1 MAAYETQFPRSGA
14 LMRRAAEVM
23 PGGNT
28 RTTAHYPPFP
38 LAIDRADGPF
48 LWDADGNRLIDL
60 LLNYT
65 SLVHGHRYP
74 PVLEAVAAALER
86 GTAWPAAAAT

>member
-1 MAAYETQFPRSGA
+1 VAYGTQFPRSEA
-14 LMRRAAEVM
+14 LMRRAIDVM

-48 LWDADGNRLIDL
+48 LWDADGNRLIL
-60 LLNYT
+60 LDQEEPGQDRPHP
-65 SLVHGHRYP
+65 SRP
-74 PVLEAVAAALER
+74 
-86 GTAWPAAAAT
+86 

>member
-1 MAAYETQFPRSGA
+1 VAAYETQFPRSGA
-14 LMRRAAEVM
+14 LMRRAAAVM

-48 LWDADGNRLIDL
+48 L
-60 LLNYT
+60 
-65 SLVHGHRYP
+65 
-74 PVLEAVAAALER
+74 
-86 GTAWPAAAAT
+86 